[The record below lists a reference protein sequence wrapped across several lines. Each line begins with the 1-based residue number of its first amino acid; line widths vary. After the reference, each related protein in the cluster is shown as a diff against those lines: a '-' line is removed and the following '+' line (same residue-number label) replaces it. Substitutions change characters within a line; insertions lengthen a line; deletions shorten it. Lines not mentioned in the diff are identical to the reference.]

1 MFFKSSDPR
10 NATIVNLDLVKK
22 VEPLYKDEK
31 DSDYYVKFVYKDLD
45 YVVWIYRD
53 KEVLDSDINYLINI
67 S

>member
-53 KEVLDSDINYLINI
+53 KGVLDSDINYLINI